1 MRLSAYPRYGCGRS
15 GTVQADFPPCFEG
28 TTMNTTD
35 TTKKDLVKELE
46 ALEVIESTEIKVGNA
61 FHAFRFKMIV
71 APVEG

>member
-1 MRLSAYPRYGCGRS
+1 
-15 GTVQADFPPCFEG
+15 
-28 TTMNTTD
+28 MNTTD